1 MNKRLTVAACLAALM
16 AAPIYGTPQDTG
28 KTANWERIPNPVPA
42 DPALEK
48 RIDGILAA
56 MTLEQ
61 KVGQMIQAEI
71 RNATP
76 ADVRKY
82 ALGSVLN
89 GGGSFPQTNKQ
100 AKPGDWLALADAY
113 HDAAVDV
120 GGTRIPVLWGTDAV
134 HGHNNVFGATLF
146 PHNLGLG
153 AANDP
158 ALVEAI
164 GVATAEEVAATGI
177 GWVFAP
183 TVAVA
188 SDFRWG
194 RTYESYSENPDIVKS
209 LGTALVNG
217 LQGRAGS
224 ADFLRHNRVIATTK
238 HFIGD
243 GATAD
248 GVDQGDARISEA
260 ELAAVHGAGY
270 RGTLGAGAQTV
281 MVSFNSWQGKKLHGD
296 EYLLNQVLKGRLGF
310 DGIVVSD
317 WNGIGQVSG
326 CSNADCVPAV
336 LAGIDLFM
344 VPEEWKAFHGNLL
357 AAVKRGQVPVARID
371 DAVRRILRV
380 KLRAGLLDAPRPS
393 QRLAVH
399 PAKPVGAAEHRAL
412 ARRAVRES
420 LVLLKNN
427 KGLLP
432 LKTDMHVLVAGDG
445 ADDIARQSGGWTLT
459 WQGTGNS
466 NADFPGATSIYKG
479 IADALQGRGGVER
492 SLDGSYKT
500 KPDAAIVVIGEE
512 PYAEGQGDRRDLNQ
526 ARARPADLA
535 LLKKLKAQGIPVV
548 TVLLSGRPLWTNP
561 ELNQSDAFVA
571 AWLPGSEGA
580 GIADV
585 LFRKADGGIAYDFTG
600 RLPFRWPAEPQQ
612 ARVIRD
618 ASAPKPLFTTGYGLS
633 YAKPSTLADDLPEFG
648 AAEAVTAASEIILF
662 ERGPVAPWKLSLGDK
677 GGWSLP
683 VTGSTTTSANGAV
696 TISSFDRKVQED
708 SRRVVWN
715 GSGIGQVFLNS
726 TSPQDLT
733 ALRKA
738 GGALVIDML
747 LESRP
752 TQPVELRIDCGYPC
766 GAKGNLSDVFKRAP
780 LNTWFSLSMD
790 LYCFEKAGA
799 DLKRVDTGMLIA
811 TSGKL
816 SLGITG
822 VRMVPGMADKAVIR
836 CEAPRE

>member
-1 MNKRLTVAACLAALM
+1 MRLS
-16 AAPIYGTPQDTG
+16 
-28 KTANWERIPNPVPA
+28 ERV
-42 DPALEK
+42 
-48 RIDGILAA
+48 
-56 MTLEQ
+56 
-61 KVGQMIQAEI
+61 VV
-71 RNATP
+71 
-76 ADVRKY
+76 VRAK
-82 ALGSVLN
+82 LN
-89 GGGSFPQTNKQ
+89 GFFIQ
-100 AKPGDWLALADAY
+100 
-113 HDAAVDV
+113 
-120 GGTRIPVLWGTDAV
+120 I
-134 HGHNNVFGATLF
+134 
-146 PHNLGLG
+146 
-153 AANDP
+153 
-158 ALVEAI
+158 
-164 GVATAEEVAATGI
+164 
-177 GWVFAP
+177 
-183 TVAVA
+183 
-188 SDFRWG
+188 
-194 RTYESYSENPDIVKS
+194 
-209 LGTALVNG
+209 
-217 LQGRAGS
+217 
-224 ADFLRHNRVIATTK
+224 TK

-248 GVDQGDARISEA
+248 GVDQGDARIGEA

-281 MVSFNSWQGKKLHGD
+281 MVSFNSWQGKKLHGH

-357 AAVKRGQVPVARID
+357 SAVKRGQVPAARID

-393 QRLAVH
+393 QRLALH
-399 PAKPVGAAEHRAL
+399 PAKPVGVAEHRAL

-466 NADFPGATSIYKG
+466 NADFPGATSVYKG
-479 IADALQGRGGVER
+479 IADALQGRGSVER
-492 SLDGSYKT
+492 SLDGNFKT

-585 LFRKADGGIAYDFTG
+585 LFRKVDGGIAYDFTG
-600 RLPFRWPAEPQQ
+600 RLPFRWPA
-612 ARVIRD
+612 
-618 ASAPKPLFTTGYGLS
+618 
-633 YAKPSTLADDLPEFG
+633 
-648 AAEAVTAASEIILF
+648 
-662 ERGPVAPWKLSLGDK
+662 
-677 GGWSLP
+677 WSLP
-683 VTGSTTTSANGAV
+683 VTGNTTTSANGAV
-696 TISSFDRKVQED
+696 TVSSFDRKVQED

-715 GSGIGQVFLNS
+715 GSGVGQVFLNS

-822 VRMVPGMADKAVIR
+822 VRMVPGMAGKAVIR